1 MSSETNE
8 TGMRFRWRASIG
20 ALALILLAS
29 SWILGGRSFAVV
41 AGEARRAEVDR
52 ALSAVPMLLGVWLG
66 TDVPLP
72 AGAREVLHATGTLSR
87 RYVRIGTNTE
97 VTVAVVHCG
106 DVRDMLG
113 HYPPACYPSQGWQ
126 LTNAEGDRVE
136 LRMLGKPA
144 SAAVYR
150 FEKPELGGA
159 KSSLT
164 VVGCFLLPGQPSTPE
179 VSRLRAIARDRASS
193 SAGVGQIQIVFG
205 GWPEI
210 ADMSAAVQDLL
221 DSFPPELLETLLD
234 PSMDGGSS

>member
-1 MSSETNE
+1 MSSTTID
-8 TGMRFRWRASIG
+8 TGMRLRWRASIG
-20 ALALILLAS
+20 TLALILLAAA
-29 SWILGGRSFAVV
+29 WVLGGRTFALV

-52 ALSAVPMLLGVWLG
+52 AFSEVPMLLGAWLG

-97 VTVAVVHCG
+97 VTVALVHCG

-126 LTNAEGDRVE
+126 LTNAGGERMSI
-136 LRMLGKPA
+136 RMLGQPA
-144 SAAVYR
+144 AAAVYR
-150 FEKPELGGA
+150 FEKPESGGS
-159 KSSLT
+159 KSSLS
-164 VVGCFLLPGQPSTPE
+164 VVGCFLLPGQPSTPD
-179 VSRLRAIARDRASS
+179 VSRLRAIARDRANS

-210 ADMSAAVQDLL
+210 ADMTAAVQDLL
-221 DSFPPELLETLLD
+221 DSFPPDLLETLLT
-234 PSMDGGSS
+234 PSTSGGTP